1 MIFPNP
7 PEICS
12 LVFKPTQEVK
22 TMIEQTFFKLHW
34 LFAFLLFNDL
44 LQMCVQLQDK
54 SRTS

>member
-22 TMIEQTFFKLHW
+22 TTVEQTFFKLHW

-54 SRTS
+54 YRTS